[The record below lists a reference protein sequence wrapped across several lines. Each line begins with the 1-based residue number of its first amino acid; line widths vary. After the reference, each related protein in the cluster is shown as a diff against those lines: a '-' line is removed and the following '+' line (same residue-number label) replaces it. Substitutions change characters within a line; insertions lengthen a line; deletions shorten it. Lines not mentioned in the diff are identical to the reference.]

1 VNPPARAAGEF
12 LRLHERA
19 PDGVWSAPGRVNLIG
34 EHTDYN
40 EGFVLPFAMPFRI
53 AVAAAA
59 RRDGVL
65 AITTIGN
72 DGVPQHSG
80 PVAINALEPGA
91 VTGWAAYPCGV
102 AWVLRDRE
110 LAAGADLLI
119 TGNVPAGAGLSSSHA
134 LQCATALA
142 LLGLAGIEPTGTAG
156 APSRSDVAAWVQRSE
171 NDFVG
176 VPTGLLD
183 QTASLCCT
191 ESHVLFL
198 DVRSGVME
206 QVRFDP
212 GAAGL
217 GLLVVDTRTR
227 HKHAE
232 SGYRVR
238 RAGCAQAAG
247 LLGVRALRDV
257 DLDGLPAAMARLPP
271 EFQPLVRHVV
281 TENDRVLRTV
291 HCLRAGE
298 LARIGDLLTG
308 SHASLRKDYRVSCA
322 ELDLTVDAALDAG
335 ALGARMTGGGFGG
348 SAIVLAPTTERDT
361 VRHAVGSAFARHALA
376 APKVFTVVPA
386 AGAGRDL

>member
-1 VNPPARAAGEF
+1 
-12 LRLHERA
+12 LHERA

-40 EGFVLPFAMPFRI
+40 EGFVLPFALPFRI
-53 AVAAAA
+53 VVAAAA
-59 RRDGVL
+59 RQDGVL

-80 PVAINALEPGA
+80 PVAVDALKPGA

-102 AWVLRDRE
+102 AWVLRERG
-110 LAAGADLLI
+110 LPASADLVI

-142 LLGLAGIEPTGTAG
+142 LLGLAGVEPTGIAG

-183 QTASLCCT
+183 QTASLCCI
-191 ESHVLFL
+191 EAHMLFL
-198 DVRSGVME
+198 DVRSGAME
-206 QVRFDP
+206 QVRFDCA
-212 GAAGL
+212 AAGL

-238 RAGCAQAAG
+238 RAGCAQAAA
-247 LLGVRALRDV
+247 LLGVPALRDV
-257 DLDGLPAAMARLPP
+257 DLDGLPAAMARLPA
-271 EFQPLVRHVV
+271 ELRPLVRHVI

-291 HCLRAGE
+291 HCLRSGE
-298 LARIGDLLTG
+298 LTRIGGLLTG
-308 SHASLRKDYRVSCA
+308 SHSSLREDYRVSCL
-322 ELDLTVDAALDAG
+322 ELDLAVEAALDAG

-348 SAIVLAPTTERDT
+348 SAVVLTPTTKRET
-361 VRHAVGSAFARHALA
+361 VRHAVGSAFARRALA
-376 APKVFTVVPA
+376 APRVFAVVPSS
-386 AGAGRDL
+386 GAGRDL